1 MQDLAIKPKY
11 LVTFTVGYDQMK
23 NIDAAVK
30 KASLIFC
37 CLNLFLQ
44 FPFSL
49 IPSLRSYV
57 YSSQRTSP
65 LSCFTMMVGQVN
77 GMSLNGQGELSM

>member
-37 CLNLFLQ
+37 SLNLSPQ

-65 LSCFTMMVGQVN
+65 LYCFTMMVGQVN
-77 GMSLNGQGELSM
+77 GMSLNGQDELSM